1 MIYTLN
7 YIFLQSIS
15 ENLKSDLLFYGWQ
28 VCSAIPFRQIVRC
41 KALLFLKLNF
51 FLLLQK
57 YFQNEVHNSPAK
69 TDEIFRKDSD
79 KFLKINLLLI
89 LLSNPILTLN
99 EPKLE
104 LPADF
109 FYNHLQIC
117 WQSPGFRILLNL
129 SQFQ

>member
-57 YFQNEVHNSPAK
+57 YFQNEVQNSPAK
-69 TDEIFRKDSD
+69 TDAIFQKGRG
-79 KFLKINLLLI
+79 KFPKTDLSQI
-89 LLSNPILTLN
+89 LPSNPILTLN
-99 EPKLE
+99 EQKLE
-104 LPADF
+104 LPVDF
-109 FYNHLQIC
+109 FYNHLRIC
-117 WQSPGFRILLNL
+117 WQ
-129 SQFQ
+129 